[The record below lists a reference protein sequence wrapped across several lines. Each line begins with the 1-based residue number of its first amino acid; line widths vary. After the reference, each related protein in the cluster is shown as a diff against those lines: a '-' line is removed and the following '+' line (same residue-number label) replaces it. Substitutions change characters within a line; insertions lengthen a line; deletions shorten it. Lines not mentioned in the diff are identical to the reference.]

1 MTVLRFPKPKPAID
15 LDHIAS
21 ELLAALAQSRGIDA
35 YAVAD
40 DFLKDHPDLTP
51 ADIVAVSA
59 FAGKVV
65 ASFQKVLLQQI
76 DSEGGAA

>member
-1 MTVLRFPKPKPAID
+1 VTVIRFPKPRPAVD
-15 LDHIAS
+15 LDELAS
-21 ELLAALAQSRGIDA
+21 TLLGVLARSRGIDA
-35 YAVAD
+35 YAVAE
-40 DFLKDHPDLTP
+40 DFLRAHPDLTA

-65 ASFQKVLLQQI
+65 ASFQKVLLKQV